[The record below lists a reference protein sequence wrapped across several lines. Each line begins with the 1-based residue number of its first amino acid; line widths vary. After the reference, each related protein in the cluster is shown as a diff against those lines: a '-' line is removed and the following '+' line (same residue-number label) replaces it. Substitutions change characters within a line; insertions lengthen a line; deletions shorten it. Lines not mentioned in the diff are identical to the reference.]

1 MTRPAGAP
9 SARGAEFG
17 PPGRHRDR
25 HGRWH
30 AERAADVPHPVARMP
45 RVTGPLEEAW
55 MAAGGDPHCSRLR
68 EDLLATALYAENPSI
83 TERGGLSPGS
93 DPSTCLYTWTIVDS
107 AATAVALWTNAVFD
121 ERSPERNE
129 LTRLPGS
136 DLWTITLCLPREW
149 RSSYRLAVWRDAA
162 PPPWRFA
169 KGRHSRR
176 RAAIASGGPDP
187 KARWRIAFPSGG
199 SVSLAA
205 GPDAPA
211 DRWSVGLSRA
221 EGPPSPADG
230 RPADKPST
238 GGPSAEGALQRPG
251 KPDEDPTR
259 ASRGAVRASGGA
271 VRVKCASRVFPGGV
285 CPRERVDPPR
295 GGVDR
300 LSVDGTRAWI
310 YRPPHI
316 RGVPA
321 LRDVPRPARPPD
333 DPASSATPLLVLFDG
348 DMWARR
354 LHLGDALDR
363 AIALGLL
370 PPLHVAMLDS
380 LDVETRWRTL
390 GVPGGHVDA
399 VLDGLLPHIRACYP
413 VSAQGAETIVAG
425 QSLGGLSALWTLA
438 LGEGT
443 VGHAIAQSPALW
455 RFDVAEPLLAERR
468 WAGADIQAGAY
479 ETETLALSTGLVTT
493 LKGAG
498 RRARLAVACG
508 GHDWAWWRIGL
519 LDSLADILHP
529 CGGR

>member
-1 MTRPAGAP
+1 
-9 SARGAEFG
+9 
-17 PPGRHRDR
+17 
-25 HGRWH
+25 
-30 AERAADVPHPVARMP
+30 MP

-93 DPSTCLYTWTIVDS
+93 GPSTCLYTWTIVDS

-121 ERSPERNE
+121 ERSPECNE

-149 RSSYRLAVWRDAA
+149 RSSYRLAVWRDAV
-162 PPPWRFA
+162 PPPWRVV
-169 KGRHSRR
+169 KGRHASR

-187 KARWRIAFPSGG
+187 RARLRIAFPSGS

-211 DRWSVGLSRA
+211 DRWGVGLSCAEEQSSPAGGRPA
-221 EGPPSPADG
+221 GGSEGPP
-230 RPADKPST
+230 
-238 GGPSAEGALQRPG
+238 QRPG

-259 ASRGAVRASGGA
+259 ASGGA
-271 VRVKCASRVFPGGV
+271 VHVECASRASPGGV
-285 CPRERVDPPR
+285 SPRERVVPPR
-295 GGVDR
+295 GGLER
-300 LSVDGTRAWI
+300 LSIDGTRAWV
-310 YRPPHI
+310 YRPP
-316 RGVPA
+316 RLRDAPA
-321 LRDVPRPARPPD
+321 LPDDPRPARSPN

-354 LHLGDALDR
+354 LRLGDALDR
-363 AIALGLL
+363 AIASSLL

-380 LDVETRWRTL
+380 LDVGTRWRTL
-390 GVPGGHVDA
+390 GVPGGHVDV
-399 VLDGLLPHIRACYP
+399 VLDGLLPRIRACYP
-413 VSAQGAETIVAG
+413 VSAEGTGTIVAG

-438 LGEGT
+438 LGEGM

-468 WAGADIQAGAY
+468 WIGADIQAGAY
-479 ETETLALSTGLVTT
+479 EAETLALSTGLVTT

-498 RRARLAVACG
+498 RRARLAVTCG
-508 GHDWAWWRIGL
+508 GHDWAWWRISL

-529 CGGR
+529 RGD